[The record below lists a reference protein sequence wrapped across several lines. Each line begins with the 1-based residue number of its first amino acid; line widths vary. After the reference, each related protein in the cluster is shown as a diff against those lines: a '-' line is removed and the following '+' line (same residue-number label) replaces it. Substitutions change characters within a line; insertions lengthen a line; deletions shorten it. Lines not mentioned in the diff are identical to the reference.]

1 MTEALEASFASWEKE
16 RVRLNITKG
25 ECRLFPPP
33 SSSSSS
39 SSSLNT
45 AYTRIP
51 TSWKTFFRLSF
62 FLSFFLTSLLF
73 SSSLCTF
80 HGVQVSQR
88 LLITGSLPRYSWS
101 YSRALTFSSDLCIL
115 VCSIAFSI
123 PIWAIAWKCIW
134 SIFFFFY
141 LVSQRIFCFLLI
153 ETLIFYVAECPFFF
167 FFSLRIVDRY
177 WKIERFSVLDEI
189 EVLESNLIKKVLE
202 TPWMYR

>member
-25 ECRLFPPP
+25 ECRLFPPT
-33 SSSSSS
+33 SSSSS

-62 FLSFFLTSLLF
+62 FLSFFLTSPLF
-73 SSSLCTF
+73 PSSLCTF

-101 YSRALTFSSDLCIL
+101 YSRALTFSSDLLYTCL
-115 VCSIAFSI
+115 FDC
-123 PIWAIAWKCIW
+123 
-134 SIFFFFY
+134 FFY
-141 LVSQRIFCFLLI
+141 TDVSYSLEMYMIYFFLLLSRI
-153 ETLIFYVAECPFFF
+153 SKNF
-167 FFSLRIVDRY
+167 FFSANRDTYLLCRRMSLFLFFLVENRGSILKDRTFQCVG
-177 WKIERFSVLDEI
+177 WDRSSWI
-189 EVLESNLIKKVLE
+189 
-202 TPWMYR
+202 